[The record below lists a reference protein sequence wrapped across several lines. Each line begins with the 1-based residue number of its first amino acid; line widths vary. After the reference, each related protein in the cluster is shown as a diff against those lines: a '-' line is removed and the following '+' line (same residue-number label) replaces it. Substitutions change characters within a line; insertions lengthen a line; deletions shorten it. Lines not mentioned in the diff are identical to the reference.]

1 MAKTQLRTTLSLH
14 ESVREEILNRIESGV
29 YQPEEPIPSAAMLSE
44 EFGVSPIT
52 VKRALRDLHS
62 GGALVSV
69 AGKGTYVKKQRRV
82 WRELDVW
89 MSSMDD
95 AAIQLIS
102 ITREKISDSTLRA
115 FNPPED
121 VMLCV
126 RKIIFADDEPFL
138 YDATFLSSEV
148 DGEIIDEF
156 GQSYVTDALDRHDIH
171 VITTDLIIEAA
182 PAAGMVEEI
191 FGIPTGYP
199 MLRRLYKIQTS
210 DPNITIF
217 GIVQAPFDMLS
228 CSISL
233 PGNSKNTIVE
243 PAK

>member
-1 MAKTQLRTTLSLH
+1 MAKTHLRTTLSLH
-14 ESVREEILNRIESGV
+14 ESVREEIFARIRNGV
-29 YQPEEPIPSAAMLSE
+29 YQPEEPIPSAAMLTE

-62 GGALVSV
+62 AGALISV

-82 WRELDVW
+82 LRELDVW
-89 MSSMDD
+89 MSWMDD
-95 AAIQLIS
+95 AALRLIS
-102 ITREKISDSTLRA
+102 ITREKISDSTLRG
-115 FNPPED
+115 FNPPEG

-126 RKIIFADDEPFL
+126 RKVIYADDEPFL

-156 GQSYVTDALDRHDIH
+156 GRSYVIDALDRHDIH
-171 VITTDLIIEAA
+171 VVNTDLIIDAA
-182 PAAGMVEEI
+182 PAAGKVEEI

-199 MLRRLYKIQTS
+199 MLRRLYKIRTS

-217 GIVQAPFDMLS
+217 GVVQAPFDRLS

-233 PGNSKNTIVE
+233 PGNSKTTVME
-243 PAK
+243 PQK